1 MNSKGQE
8 GTKMVQGP
16 KAHVKKGCKK
26 KKSHWRVLKK
36 REGVCAGDR
45 AREGKQDSAAHPESK
60 PALAS

>member
-1 MNSKGQE
+1 
-8 GTKMVQGP
+8 MVQGP